1 MARRMITR
9 LASIILARCTY
20 LLFALREA
28 FKGSKIYPFINFD
41 GKISRL
47 VVQGRVSMQSG
58 MVIDTQAGNV
68 VIGERVWIN
77 KGVEIVSSG
86 LISIGS
92 GTTIQRRASL
102 IGNVTLGEGCIIAPN
117 VFISSGT
124 HIFSEY
130 PNITIREQERKVSAE
145 GRRSSFDKPV
155 VIGRDVWLGI
165 NVVIMQGVTIG
176 DSAIVGANSVVTRDV
191 SARAIVCGAPAK
203 IVKYRD

>member
-1 MARRMITR
+1 MI
-9 LASIILARCTY
+9 LSRCAY
-20 LLFALREA
+20 LLFALREG
-28 FKGSKIYPFINFD
+28 FKGSKIYPLINFD

-58 MVIDTQAGNV
+58 MVIDTQAGSV
-68 VIGERVWIN
+68 VIGEGVWIN
-77 KGVEIVSSG
+77 KDVEIVSSG
-86 LISIGS
+86 LISVGS

-124 HIFSEY
+124 HIFLEY
-130 PNITIREQERKVSAE
+130 PDTTIREQERKVSAE

-155 VIGRDVWLGI
+155 VIGSDVWLGI

-191 SARAIVCGAPAK
+191 PAKAIVAGAPAK
-203 IVKYRD
+203 VIKYRN